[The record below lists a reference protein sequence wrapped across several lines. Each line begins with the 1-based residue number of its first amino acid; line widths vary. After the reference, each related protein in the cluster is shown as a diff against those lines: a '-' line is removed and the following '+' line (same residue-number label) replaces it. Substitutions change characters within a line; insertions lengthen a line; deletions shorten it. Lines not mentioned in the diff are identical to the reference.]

1 MPAHLHMEICVA
13 GNSRDTSELPQLAI
27 AAAESWKFPLSTQA
41 LLESAP
47 AEWVTTAPGTSSGE
61 QHRLQEHKSTLNL
74 IYFYYIYIR
83 ANIWKC

>member
-1 MPAHLHMEICVA
+1 MA

-27 AAAESWKFPLSTQA
+27 PAAESQKFPLPTQA
-41 LLESAP
+41 LLESAQP
-47 AEWVTTAPGTSSGE
+47 AEQVTTAPCTSSGA
-61 QHRLQEHKSTLNL
+61 QHRLQKHKPTLNL